1 MLTLAFF
8 TDSTK
13 EMRTNSVF
21 LRQAA
26 RHKVPEDTGCVRH
39 NTGSSHELL
48 KKYPLSKE
56 NFGQKVWRTISQD
69 LAPWKHDIKK

>member
-21 LRQAA
+21 LHQAA

-39 NTGSSHELL
+39 NTGSSHEFGAFLL
-48 KKYPLSKE
+48 
-56 NFGQKVWRTISQD
+56 FICQVV
-69 LAPWKHDIKK
+69 